1 MNVGKNVIQ
10 KKNFRNSFPKNWHQ
24 GKPSTQSKNFKIL
37 QKNEQKLA
45 NKNGYLSK

>member
-10 KKNFRNSFPKNWHQ
+10 KKNFRNFFQRIGTKQNRQRCQKN
-24 GKPSTQSKNFKIL
+24 SKFC
-37 QKNEQKLA
+37 KNEQKLA